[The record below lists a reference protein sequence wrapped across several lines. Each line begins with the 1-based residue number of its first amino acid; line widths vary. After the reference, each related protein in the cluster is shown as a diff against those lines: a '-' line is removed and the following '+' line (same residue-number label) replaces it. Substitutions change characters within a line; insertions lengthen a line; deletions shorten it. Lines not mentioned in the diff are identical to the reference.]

1 MQRVQTLL
9 DPCHQRLVVS
19 VEHSEPV
26 AHGARGEHIDIGARK
41 AFTVDERRGYATHVA
56 RLERLRQVQHLLLE
70 RLALAI
76 ERQEL
81 LSRRHRVGAGA
92 SLERFSGGARRRAR
106 TAVMRANTN
115 CFHCH

>member
-1 MQRVQTLL
+1 VQRVQTLL

-19 VEHSEPV
+19 VEHGEPV

-76 ERQEL
+76 
-81 LSRRHRVGAGA
+81 
-92 SLERFSGGARRRAR
+92 
-106 TAVMRANTN
+106 
-115 CFHCH
+115 

>member
-19 VEHSEPV
+19 VEHGEPV

-41 AFTVDERRGYATHVA
+41 AFPVDERRGYATHVA

-70 RLALAI
+70 RRALAI

-81 LSRRHRVGAGA
+81 LPRRHRLCVHHDSTLQAPLGVFVVAHLRSA
-92 SLERFSGGARRRAR
+92 
-106 TAVMRANTN
+106 
-115 CFHCH
+115 